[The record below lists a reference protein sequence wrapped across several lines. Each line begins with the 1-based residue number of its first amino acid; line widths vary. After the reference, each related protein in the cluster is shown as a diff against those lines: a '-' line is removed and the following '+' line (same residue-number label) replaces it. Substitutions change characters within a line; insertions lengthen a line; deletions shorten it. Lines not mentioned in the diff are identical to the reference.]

1 MDSAVLSIPQGPR
14 TLRALSFCS
23 DLKWNLPER
32 LEKVGS
38 RAQSKTRGRTA
49 GLPHSLASLL
59 GCY

>member
-1 MDSAVLSIPQGPR
+1 MDSAVLSLPQGPR
-14 TLRALSFCS
+14 TLRAFSFRS

-38 RAQSKTRGRTA
+38 RAQSRTRDRIA
-49 GLPHSLASLL
+49 GLPHSLASLS